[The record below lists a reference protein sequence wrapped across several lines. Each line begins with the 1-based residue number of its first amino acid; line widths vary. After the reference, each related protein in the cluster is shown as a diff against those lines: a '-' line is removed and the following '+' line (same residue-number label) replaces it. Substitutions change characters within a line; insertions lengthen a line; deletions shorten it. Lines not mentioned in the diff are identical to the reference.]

1 MEPLLLLLLF
11 WGVPIVLGY
20 VFGQI
25 AEKRHYRS
33 IHARE
38 QAWLH
43 LPTTAGRHP
52 VTDGRVTRSELVT
65 AGTVVSADYFKRA
78 AAALR
83 TVIGGRVKSHESLL
97 DRARREAVLRL
108 KERCRGAH
116 EIVNLRLETAPLST
130 TNAGGVSAVEVFA
143 YGTALY
149 FAHPPQH
156 EIHAVAARAE

>member
-1 MEPLLLLLLF
+1 METLFLLLF
-11 WGVPIVLGY
+11 WGVLVVIGFVC
-20 VFGQI
+20 GQI

-38 QAWLH
+38 KAWLH
-43 LPTTAGRHP
+43 LPTTTGRFP
-52 VTDGRVTRSELVT
+52 VTAGHVARCELVS
-65 AGTVVSADYFKRA
+65 AGTVVAVDYFKRA

-83 TVIGGRVKSHESLL
+83 TLVGGPVKSHESLL

-108 KERCRGAH
+108 KERCQGAH

-130 TNAGGVSAVEVFA
+130 TSAGSIGTVEVFA

-149 FAHPPQH
+149 FAPPSQH
-156 EIHAVAARAE
+156 EIHAVAADAE